1 MKLSV
6 LGKYGPYAPAGGATS
21 GYLLE
26 NSGEYVLID
35 MGSGVLSR
43 LQEYINP
50 AQLKCVFI
58 SHIHNDHIN
67 DLYLLRYMLEILRQ
81 RGEMDHALKI
91 VGPRELSALMPSPVF
106 DFIDISEKE
115 YVLAAGMRVS
125 FARMTHPVPSM
136 AMRFKGDADFVY
148 SGDCSSME
156 QLADFAM
163 GCDMLLCDAGTP
175 SEIWTPFS
183 PHLSAPLA
191 AGAAQRAGAS
201 LILTHFMPGMDEK
214 KLLKETRGIC
224 RAACAEERSCY
235 EL

>member
-1 MKLSV
+1 MKLRV

-26 NSGEYVLID
+26 NNGEYVLMD

-43 LQEYINP
+43 LQEYIHP

-67 DLYLLRYMLEILRQ
+67 DLYLLKYMLEILRQ
-81 RGEMDHALKI
+81 RGEMENALKI
-91 VGPRELSALMPSPVF
+91 VGPEELSRLMPSPVF
-106 DFIDISEKE
+106 DFIKIKE
-115 YVLAAGMRVS
+115 DDTLLSAGMRVS
-125 FARMTHPVPSM
+125 FARMKHPVPSM
-136 AMRFKGDADFVY
+136 AMRFKGNADFVY
-148 SGDCSSME
+148 SGDCNSME
-156 QLADFAM
+156 QLADFAK

-175 SEIWTPFS
+175 SEIWSASS
-183 PHLSAPLA
+183 PHLSVPLA
-191 AGAAQRAGAS
+191 AEAAKRAGAS

-224 RAACAEERSCY
+224 KAVCAEERALY